1 MKEAS
6 CPRCGYCIPRPPPG
20 PAPDITLNDAKAILE
35 WHAFNLGAQGE
46 ATKAHAIGVLIDALD
61 APHSTLKSAP
71 PLTPDERPHSC
82 LACDYEATRAVNRN
96 EPPLRLLATCPKVD
110 PRIREDAKKRLGKR
124 LCSCNRQGACYA
136 CAVEG
141 TG

>member
-1 MKEAS
+1 MNERS
-6 CPRCGYCIPRPPPG
+6 CPRCGLRECAPPG
-20 PAPDITLNDAKAILE
+20 LVPDLTLEEAKVVLRT
-35 WHAFNLGAQGE
+35 HAFNLRMSGE
-46 ATKAHAIGVLIDALD
+46 GTKAHAISVLIEALE
-61 APHSTLKSAP
+61 APRSTLKSAP
-71 PLTPDERPHSC
+71 PLTPEERPHNC

-110 PRIREDAKKRLGKR
+110 PRIREDAAKRLGKR

-136 CAVEG
+136 CMAEG